1 MKPLNLIALLLFLG
15 GAVWALTRSERIVRE
30 IQNAYYEAISPFLK
44 SGSQL
49 ENKARLFT
57 KETRHSKELEAEL
70 EATSDQLGRLK
81 LIESRFREL
90 EYENVQL
97 RHALDFKK
105 ATRFDVVAARV
116 IRRNPTTWWQTVEID
131 AGSKR
136 GIGTQLA
143 VLSNE
148 GLVGE
153 IDRVD
158 NSGDRASVL
167 LLTDEKCQVSARVEG
182 SPEVGILSG
191 QRGGFDGDP
200 MLRLRFL
207 SANAAVRPG
216 QRVLTTGRGG
226 IFQPNIL
233 LGTIHSVEKGA
244 LDSEALV
251 RPSVNF
257 ADLGAVFVVLS
268 ADS

>member
-15 GAVWALTRSERIVRE
+15 GAVWALTRSERSVRE
-30 IQNAYYEAISPFLK
+30 IQAVYYSAMAPFLK
-44 SGSQL
+44 SGSKL
-49 ENKARLFT
+49 ETHARAFL
-57 KETRHSKELEAEL
+57 KETKHSKELEAEL
-70 EATSDQLGRLK
+70 ETARENLGRLQ
-81 LIESRFREL
+81 LIESRFRAL

-97 RHALDFKK
+97 RHALAFKE

-116 IRRNPTTWWQTVEID
+116 IRRNPATWWQTVEID

-148 GLVGE
+148 GLVGK

-158 NSGDRASVL
+158 SGGERSSVL

-191 QRGGFDGDP
+191 RRGGFDGEP
-200 MLRLRFL
+200 LLRLRFL

-216 QRVLTTGRGG
+216 QRVFTTGRGG
-226 IFQPNIL
+226 IFQANTL
-233 LGTIHSVEKGA
+233 LGTIDAVEKGA

>member
-15 GAVWALTRSERIVRE
+15 GAVWALTRSERSVRE
-30 IQNAYYEAISPFLK
+30 IQIAYYKAMAPFLK
-44 SGSQL
+44 SGSKL
-49 ENKARLFT
+49 ETQARTFMT
-57 KETRHSKELEAEL
+57 EAHHSKELEAEL
-70 EATSDQLGRLK
+70 EVAQDQLGRLR
-81 LIESRFREL
+81 LIETRFREL
-90 EYENVQL
+90 EQENAQL
-97 RHALDFKK
+97 RHALNFKK

-131 AGSKR
+131 AGSKQ

-143 VLSNE
+143 VLSND
-148 GLVGE
+148 GLVGKIE
-153 IDRVD
+153 RVD
-158 NSGDRASVL
+158 SSGERASVL

-191 QRGGFDGDP
+191 QRGGFDSDP

-207 SANAAVRPG
+207 SPNAAVQEG
-216 QRVLTTGRGG
+216 QRVFTTGRGG
-226 IFQPNIL
+226 LFQANIL

-268 ADS
+268 AES

>member
-1 MKPLNLIALLLFLG
+1 MKPLHLIALLLFLG
-15 GAVWALTRSERIVRE
+15 GAVWALTRSDRAVRE
-30 IQNAYYEAISPFLK
+30 IQNAYYAAMEPFLK
-44 SGSQL
+44 SGSKI
-49 ENKARLFT
+49 ETRARAFL

-70 EATSDQLGRLK
+70 ENTRQQLDRLR
-81 LIESRFREL
+81 LIESRFRAL
-90 EYENVQL
+90 EAENAQL
-97 RHALDFKK
+97 RHALDFKQ

-143 VLSNE
+143 VLSND
-148 GLVGE
+148 GLVGK

-158 NSGDRASVL
+158 SGGERASVL

-191 QRGGFDGDP
+191 QRGGFDGEP

-207 SANAAVRPG
+207 SPNASVRNG
-216 QRVLTTGRGG
+216 QRVFTTGRGG
-226 IFQPNIL
+226 IFQSNIL
-233 LGTIHSVEKGA
+233 LGTIDSVEKGA

>member
-15 GAVWALTRSERIVRE
+15 GAVWALTRSDRAVRE
-30 IQNAYYEAISPFLK
+30 IQNAYFSAMTPFLK
-44 SGSQL
+44 SGSEL
-49 ENKARLFT
+49 ETKARAFLHET
-57 KETRHSKELEAEL
+57 KHSKELEAEL
-70 EATSDQLGRLK
+70 ETLRPELGRLR
-81 LIESRFREL
+81 L
-90 EYENVQL
+90 YENRCRTLEEENAQL

-105 ATRFDVVAARV
+105 ATHFEVVASRV
-116 IRRNPTTWWQTVEID
+116 IRRNPSTWWQTVEID

-136 GIGTQLA
+136 GVGTQLA
-143 VLSNE
+143 VLSND
-148 GLVGE
+148 GLVGK
-153 IDRVD
+153 IDRID
-158 NSGDRASVL
+158 NGGERSSVL
-167 LLTDEKCQVSARVEG
+167 LLTDEKCQVSAWVEG

-200 MLRLRFL
+200 VLRLRFL
-207 SANAAVRPG
+207 SPNAAVRPG
-216 QRVLTTGRGG
+216 QRVFTTGRGG
-226 IFQPNIL
+226 IFQANIL
-233 LGTIHSVEKGA
+233 LGEILSVEKGA

>member
-15 GAVWALTRSERIVRE
+15 GAVWAMTRSDRAVRD
-30 IQNAYYEAISPFLK
+30 IQNAYYAAMAPFLK
-44 SGSQL
+44 SGSKL
-49 ENKARLFT
+49 ETHARALLQ
-57 KETRHSKELEAEL
+57 ETRHSKELEAEL
-70 EATSDQLGRLK
+70 EVTREQLGALR
-81 LIESRFREL
+81 LIESRFRAL
-90 EYENVQL
+90 EYENIQL

-105 ATRFDVVAARV
+105 ATHFDVVAARV

-131 AGSKR
+131 AGSNR

-143 VLSNE
+143 VLSNQ
-148 GLVGE
+148 GLVGMTDR
-153 IDRVD
+153 ID
-158 NSGDRASVL
+158 SGGEHSSVL

-207 SANAAVRPG
+207 SPNAAVRTG
-216 QRVLTTGRGG
+216 QRVFTTGRGG
-226 IFQPNIL
+226 TFQANIL
-233 LGTIHSVEKGA
+233 LGTIDSVEKGA

-268 ADS
+268 SDS

>member
-1 MKPLNLIALLLFLG
+1 
-15 GAVWALTRSERIVRE
+15 
-30 IQNAYYEAISPFLK
+30 
-44 SGSQL
+44 
-49 ENKARLFT
+49 
-57 KETRHSKELEAEL
+57 
-70 EATSDQLGRLK
+70 
-81 LIESRFREL
+81 
-90 EYENVQL
+90 
-97 RHALDFKK
+97 
-105 ATRFDVVAARV
+105 VAARV

-148 GLVGE
+148 GLVGK

-158 NSGDRASVL
+158 NSGERASVL

-191 QRGGFDGDP
+191 QRSGFDGDP
-200 MLRLRFL
+200 ILRLRFL

>member
-15 GAVWALTRSERIVRE
+15 GAVWALTRSDRAVRE
-30 IQNAYYEAISPFLK
+30 IQNAYYSAMSPFLK

-49 ENKARLFT
+49 ETKARAFLTET
-57 KETRHSKELEAEL
+57 KHSKELEAEL
-70 EATSDQLGRLK
+70 EALRPEVGRLR
-81 LIESRFREL
+81 LFEERCRSL
-90 EYENVQL
+90 EEENARL

-105 ATRFDVVAARV
+105 TTNFEVVAARV
-116 IRRNPTTWWQTVEID
+116 IRRNPATWWQTVEID

-143 VLSNE
+143 VLSND
-148 GLVGE
+148 GLVGK

-158 NSGDRASVL
+158 NGGERSSVL
-167 LLTDEKCQVSARVEG
+167 LLTDEKCQVSAWVEG

-207 SANAAVRPG
+207 SPSASVRPG
-216 QRVLTTGRGG
+216 QRVFTTGRGG
-226 IFQPNIL
+226 IFQANIL
-233 LGTIHSVEKGA
+233 LGEIRSVEKGA

-257 ADLGAVFVVLS
+257 ADLGSVFVVLS
-268 ADS
+268 AGS